1 MKKAPGGKDQAEM
14 PITGHLLE
22 LRSRLVK
29 SVFFLLLFCAIAFYF
44 SDQIFFWFKR
54 PLHAD
59 LIFLSPAEAFWSD
72 LKISLFV
79 GFLGAFPVILY
90 EIWQFISPG
99 LLPKERG
106 YFLPFLI
113 LGTLF
118 FFLGV
123 SFCYFV
129 ALPLA
134 LDFLIEYGRRSGIK
148 PQISVSMYIDF
159 NLKFLLSF
167 GLIFELPLGMI
178 LFSKMGML
186 TPAFLVKNRKYAM
199 VLAFLA
205 AAILTPTPDIFNQTV
220 MAIPLVLLYEVGIIA
235 VRLFGGR
242 AAPVRKPETEGTPL
256 K

>member
-1 MKKAPGGKDQAEM
+1 VKRLPGGKDQAEM

-29 SVFFLLLFCAIAFYF
+29 SVLFLLLFCGIAFYF
-44 SDQIFFWFKR
+44 SDQIFFWFRR
-54 PLHAD
+54 PLNAE

-79 GFLGAFPVILY
+79 GFLCAFPVILY
-90 EIWQFISPG
+90 EVWQFISPG

-106 YFLPFLI
+106 YFLPFII

-123 SFCYFV
+123 AFCYFV

-134 LDFLIEYGRRSGIK
+134 LDFLIDYGRRSGIK

-159 NLKFLLSF
+159 NLKFLLAF

-178 LFSKMGML
+178 LLSRIGIL
-186 TPAFLVKNRKYAM
+186 TVPFLARNRKYAIL
-199 VLAFLA
+199 LAFVI

-220 MAIPLVLLYEVGIIA
+220 MAIPLIILYEVGIIA
-235 VRLFGGR
+235 VRIFGR
-242 AAPVRKPETEGTPL
+242 KSAPITNQETEGT
-256 K
+256 

>member
-1 MKKAPGGKDQAEM
+1 MPGSKGQAEM

-22 LRSRLVK
+22 LRGRLVK
-29 SVFFLLLFCAIAFYF
+29 SVLFLLFFCGIAFYF

-54 PLHAD
+54 PLNAE

-72 LKISLFV
+72 LKISLFA

-90 EIWQFISPG
+90 EVWQFISPG

-113 LGTLF
+113 LGSLF

-123 SFCYFV
+123 AFCYFV

-134 LDFLIEYGRRSGIK
+134 LDFLIDYGRRSGIK

-159 NLKFLLSF
+159 NLKFLLAF
-167 GLIFELPLGMI
+167 GLIFELPLLMI
-178 LFSKMGML
+178 LFSRMGFL
-186 TPAFLVKNRKYAM
+186 TPAFLVKNRKYA
-199 VLAFLA
+199 VLAAFIVSAL
-205 AAILTPTPDIFNQTV
+205 LTPTPDIFNQMV
-220 MAIPLVLLYEVGIIA
+220 MAIPLMILYEVGIIA
-235 VRLFGGR
+235 VRLFGG
-242 AAPVRKPETEGTPL
+242 AAVPVPKQETEGT
-256 K
+256 

>member
-1 MKKAPGGKDQAEM
+1 VKRLPGGKDQAEM

-29 SVFFLLLFCAIAFYF
+29 SVLLLLFFCGIAFYF

-54 PLHAD
+54 PLHAE

-79 GFLGAFPVILY
+79 GFLCTFPAILY
-90 EIWQFISPG
+90 EVWQFIAPG

-113 LGTLF
+113 LGTVF

-123 SFCYFV
+123 GFCYFV

-134 LDFLIEYGRRSGIK
+134 LDFLIEYGRRSGIT

-159 NLKFLLSF
+159 NLKFLLAF
-167 GLIFELPLGMI
+167 GLIFELPLAMI
-178 LFSKMGML
+178 LFSRMGML
-186 TPAFLVKNRKYAM
+186 TPAFLVRNRKYA
-199 VLAFLA
+199 VLLSFIA
-205 AAILTPTPDIFNQTV
+205 AALLTPTPDIFNQAV
-220 MAIPLVLLYEVGIIA
+220 MAVPLIILYEVGIIA
-235 VRLFGGR
+235 VRLFGGTSV
-242 AAPVRKPETEGTPL
+242 PIQKQETEGT
-256 K
+256 

>member
-1 MKKAPGGKDQAEM
+1 MPGNQDRREM

-22 LRSRLVK
+22 LRGRLVK
-29 SVFFLLLFCAIAFYF
+29 SVLFLIFFCGVAFYF
-44 SDQIFFWFKR
+44 SDQIFLWFKR
-54 PLHAD
+54 PLKAE

-79 GFLGAFPVILY
+79 GFMVSFPVILF
-90 EIWQFISPG
+90 EVWQFISPG
-99 LLPKERG
+99 LLPKERK
-106 YFLPFLI
+106 YFLPFI
-113 LGTLF
+113 VLGTLF

-123 SFCYFV
+123 AFCYFV

-167 GLIFELPLGMI
+167 GLIFELPLAMI
-178 LFSKMGML
+178 LFARMGML
-186 TPAFLVKNRKYAM
+186 TPAFLVRNRKYAIL
-199 VLAFLA
+199 LAFFV

-220 MAIPLVLLYEVGIIA
+220 MAIPLIVLYEVGIIA
-235 VRLFGGR
+235 VRIFGGR
-242 AAPVRKPETEGTPL
+242 PVPVRKQETEGT
-256 K
+256 